1 MRRRILMILVV
12 FAIPFGSFLARAG
25 QASDEELK
33 SGCWFTPPD
42 PPACDLCGDRCN
54 PGQKCC
60 IKIVLPT

>member
-1 MRRRILMILVV
+1 MRRRTMIVL
-12 FAIPFGSFLARAG
+12 ALAALPFGSILARNGSAE
-25 QASDEELK
+25 DEIK

-60 IKIVLPT
+60 IKIVLPG

>member
-1 MRRRILMILVV
+1 MGRRVVTV
-12 FAIPFGSFLARAG
+12 FALAALGMGSLAARAG
-25 QASDEELK
+25 AAEDEIK

-60 IKIVLPT
+60 IKIVLPV